1 MKPGAI
7 GCVKMNVFLN
17 YGKLAMI
24 AALGLAGTAQAAQ
37 TVIKVDD
44 TKPGVVINKNNM
56 MSADLAIWNP
66 PSRYYDMTDA
76 LVDGGYTLF
85 RFPNGSLSNDYH
97 WNGIGKYDSTGLWI
111 TTEEEGKYAPGFLGE
126 TIYRGT
132 TKDNYG
138 FVRRSHLADGKM
150 ETMWWG
156 EILDPNDPPWV
167 VVEFPEKKLLDSI
180 QINWGDL
187 RPKAFQYE
195 YWTTDYAEYP
205 GVHQALTNDL
215 KLEANVKVTGPET
228 LYKGKSVRTRYVAIR
243 FKLQDLPGKGVQIR
257 EMKMFSDGEDLL
269 AGNEYKM
276 YAMSTR
282 NGDKART
289 DWTNI
294 PWHFEE
300 FMKYLGT
307 LPKSADGKPAQA
319 VICVNA
325 GTGTSK
331 EAAAWVRYANKVKGY
346 NIKQWEIGNELDGE
360 WEESGPI
367 SARHYA
373 ARYLE
378 YARAMKAVDPTIILH
393 GPLLSTHKMMQ
404 KGAGILDGKYW
415 MVEFLRIV
423 GEAEIA
429 DGKRYL
435 DAVDLHN
442 YPYWTPN
449 GANAR
454 DMLKAMLDVGP
465 NMDTL
470 DVWMKR
476 HLPGVDKVPSAS
488 GEEKRRVFLSEFS
501 TNVQGYSLLMDYPQ
515 ATAMAM
521 IFAQHA
527 VRFGDRLQVL
537 PWDAFGNL
545 FKSPDDTWGTISMS
559 ALLKDGS
566 WNKWKSLEPTAEYYG
581 VYMTFK
587 QFLED
592 GFAVVPVES
601 SNSEVVAYA
610 LAKKASGASQGQNAA
625 GDSARVMLVNLSDI
639 PQVVQIDRASVGA
652 GADKAAIEVDVF
664 GEEQFKWV
672 GDQKNAYPYPKMG
685 PSGRALDVKKSRD
698 ITIPPFGLVVAQINP
713 RAVGADKATAKN
725 AATPVVLAAALEKKV
740 MMVGDTVD
748 LFVTAVQQN
757 GQLTGATLKIPGF
770 GKKGGDEVVKVLPDD
785 GKWNASIESFH
796 VKVPVP
802 ETAKTTPV
810 VVQGTGAK
818 GTEIELTVTG
828 LGGKKTVQMIP
839 FRMRGAYRTTSIL
852 QNFDNGVDAV
862 DWFPVVG
869 EGNTEMG
876 AKVFNGNPPHGGFI
890 RHDFHIEQPPTLGWP
905 NYSGAYYVVPQEI
918 KQSVGVVFDY
928 ATNHNNPDG
937 YIEVQ
942 VQSDQVKDY
951 DEFMVRLRNTHGTW
965 VRDTLIW
972 ENMSQEG
979 WGKTIPQLDPTKI
992 KTINF
997 RARHSGVGYISLDN
1011 LYLLQEDGT
1020 EVPMPKGL
1028 RRLR

>member
-1 MKPGAI
+1 MKKKFVLSA
-7 GCVKMNVFLN
+7 
-17 YGKLAMI
+17 AMI

-138 FVRRSHLADGKM
+138 FVRRSHLADGNM
-150 ETMWWG
+150 NTIWWG

-167 VVEFPEKKLLDSI
+167 VVEFPEKKSIDSL
-180 QINWGDL
+180 QISWGDL

-215 KLEANVKVTGPET
+215 KLEASVKVTGPET

-257 EMKMFSDGEDLL
+257 EMKMFSNGEDLL

-415 MVEFLRIV
+415 MEEFLRIV

-449 GANAR
+449 GANAK

-545 FKSPDDTWGTISMS
+545 FKSPDDTWGTISMT
-559 ALLKDGS
+559 ALLKEGS

-610 LAKKASGASQGQNAA
+610 LAKNK
-625 GDSARVMLVNLSDI
+625 SARVLLANLSDI
-639 PQVVQIDRASVGA
+639 PQVVQIDRVSGSD
-652 GADKAAIEVDVF
+652 DKVRTEVDIF
-664 GEEQFKWV
+664 GEDQFKWI
-672 GDQKNAYPYPKMG
+672 GDGKNAYPYPKMG
-685 PSGRALDVKKSRD
+685 PSGRRLNPAKSRD
-698 ITIPPFGLVVAQINP
+698 ISIPPFGMAVVQINP
-713 RAVGADKATAKN
+713 RVVGADKATAKD

-740 MMVGDTVD
+740 MMRGDTLD
-748 LFVTAVQQN
+748 LFGTVTQQN

-770 GKKGGDEVVKVLPDD
+770 GKNGSAMTVNVTPDD

-810 VVQGTGAK
+810 VVQGSGAK
-818 GTEIELTVTG
+818 GTEMELTVTG

-839 FRMRGAYRTTSIL
+839 FRIRGDYRTTSIL

-1011 LYLLQEDGT
+1011 IFLLQEDGT

>member
-1 MKPGAI
+1 
-7 GCVKMNVFLN
+7 MNVFLN

-24 AALGLAGTAQAAQ
+24 AALGLAGTALAAQ

-44 TKPGVVINKNNM
+44 TKPGIVIKKDM
-56 MSADLAIWNP
+56 MMAADLAIWNP

-111 TTEEEGKYAPGFLGE
+111 TTEEKGKYAPGFLGE

-167 VVEFPEKKLLDSI
+167 VVEFPEKKNIDSL
-180 QINWGDL
+180 QISWGDL

-378 YARAMKAVDPTIILH
+378 YARAMKAVDPTIMLH

-404 KGAGILDGKYW
+404 KGSGILDGKYW
-415 MVEFLRIV
+415 MEEFLRIV
-423 GEAEIA
+423 GEAELA

-449 GANAR
+449 GANAK

-545 FKSPDDTWGTISMS
+545 FKSPDDTWGTISMT
-559 ALLKDGS
+559 ALLKEGS

-601 SNSEVVAYA
+601 SNAEVVAYA
-610 LAKKASGASQGQNAA
+610 LAKNDSKGGAADAA
-625 GDSARVMLVNLSDI
+625 NSARVLLANLSDI

-652 GADKAAIEVDVF
+652 GADKASIEVDVF
-664 GEEQFKWV
+664 GEDQFKWV

-685 PSGRALDVKKSRD
+685 PSGRRLDAAKSRD

-740 MMVGDTVD
+740 MMRGDTLD
-748 LFVTAVQQN
+748 LFGTVTQQN

-770 GKKGGDEVVKVLPDD
+770 GKKGSAMTVNVTPDD
-785 GKWNASIESFH
+785 GKWDASVESFH

-839 FRMRGAYRTTSIL
+839 FRVRGAYRTTSIL
-852 QNFDNGVDAV
+852 QNYDNGLDVV

-1011 LYLLQEDGT
+1011 IFLLQEDGT

>member
-1 MKPGAI
+1 MKKKFVLSA
-7 GCVKMNVFLN
+7 
-17 YGKLAMI
+17 AMI

-44 TKPGVVINKNNM
+44 TKPGIVISKNNM
-56 MSADLAIWNP
+56 MAADLAIWNP
-66 PSRYYDMTDA
+66 PSRYYDLTDA
-76 LVDGGYTLF
+76 FVDGGYQLY

-111 TTEEEGKYAPGFLGE
+111 TTEEKGKYAPGFLGE

-167 VVEFPEKKLLDSI
+167 VVEFPEKKNIDSL
-180 QINWGDL
+180 QISWGDL

-228 LYKGKSVRTRYVAIR
+228 MYKGKSVRTRYVAIR

-257 EMKMFSDGEDLL
+257 EMKMFSNGEDLL

-373 ARYLE
+373 ARFLE

-415 MVEFLRIV
+415 MEEFLRIV

-449 GANAR
+449 GANAK

-545 FKSPDDTWGTISMS
+545 FKSPDDTWGTISMT
-559 ALLKDGS
+559 ALLKEGS

-610 LAKKASGASQGQNAA
+610 LAKKGAAGA
-625 GDSARVMLVNLSDI
+625 GDSARVLLANLSDVA
-639 PQVVQIDRASVGA
+639 QVVQIDRASVGS
-652 GADKAAIEVDVF
+652 KKENSRIEVDVF
-664 GEEQFKWV
+664 GEDQFKWI
-672 GDQKNAYPYPKMG
+672 GDGKNAYPYPKMG
-685 PSGRALDVKKSRD
+685 PSGRRLNPAKSRD
-698 ITIPPFGLVVAQINP
+698 VMIPPFGMAVVQINP
-713 RAVGADKATAKN
+713 RVVGADKASAKN

-740 MMVGDTVD
+740 MMRGDTLD
-748 LFVTAVQQN
+748 LFGTVTQQD
-757 GQLTGATLKIPGF
+757 GEITGASIKIPDF
-770 GKKGGDEVVKVLPDD
+770 GPKGGSKTVNITPDD

-802 ETAKTTPV
+802 ETAKIT
-810 VVQGTGAK
+810 AA
-818 GTEIELTVTG
+818 TEKLPEMELTVTG
-828 LGGKKTVQMIP
+828 LGGKKTVQKIP
-839 FRMRGAYRTTSIL
+839 FRVRGAYRTTSCM
-852 QNFDNGVDAV
+852 QNFDNGLDAV
-862 DWFPVVG
+862 DWFPVVNG
-869 EGNTEMG
+869 DNATSMD
-876 AKVFNGNPPHGGFI
+876 AKVYNGNPPLGGYI
-890 RHDFHIEQPPTLGWP
+890 RHDWIIEQPPELGWP
-905 NYSGAYYVVPQEI
+905 NYSGAYYVLPPEV
-918 KQSVGVVFDY
+918 KNSVGIVFDY
-928 ATNHNNPDG
+928 STNHNNPDG
-937 YIEVQ
+937 YIELQ
-942 VQSDQVKDY
+942 IMSEQVKDY
-951 DEFMVRLRNTHGTW
+951 DEFMVRLKNTRGNW

-979 WGKTIPQLDPTKI
+979 WGKNVPQLDPRQI
-992 KTINF
+992 KNFAF
-997 RARHSGVGYISLDN
+997 RARWSGKGFISLDN
-1011 LYLLQEDGT
+1011 IYLLQEDGK

>member
-1 MKPGAI
+1 MKKKFA
-7 GCVKMNVFLN
+7 LSA
-17 YGKLAMI
+17 AMLT
-24 AALGLAGTAQAAQ
+24 ALGLATTAQAAQ
-37 TVIKVDD
+37 NVIKVDD
-44 TKPGVVINKNNM
+44 TKPGIVIKKDM
-56 MSADLAIWNP
+56 MMAADLAIWNP
-66 PSRYYDMTDA
+66 PSRYYDLTDA
-76 LVDGGYTLF
+76 FVDGGYQLY

-111 TTEEEGKYAPGFLGE
+111 STEEEGKYAPGFLGE

-138 FVRRSHLADGKM
+138 FVRRSHLADGNM
-150 ETMWWG
+150 NTIWWG

-167 VVEFPEKKLLDSI
+167 VVEFPEKKNIDSI
-180 QINWGDL
+180 QISWGDL

-215 KLEANVKVTGPET
+215 KLEAKVKVTGAET
-228 LYKGKSVRTRYVAIR
+228 IYKGKTVRTRYVAIR

-257 EMKMFSDGEDLL
+257 EMKMFSDGSDLL

-300 FMKYLGT
+300 FMTYING
-307 LPKSADGKPAQA
+307 LPKSANGKPAQA

-331 EAAAWVRYANKVKGY
+331 EAAAWVKYANKVKKY

-373 ARYLE
+373 ARFLE
-378 YARAMKAVDPTIILH
+378 YARAMKAVDPTIMLH

-415 MVEFLRIV
+415 MEEFLRIV
-423 GEAEIA
+423 GEAELA

-435 DAVDLHN
+435 DVVDLHN

-449 GANAR
+449 GANAK

-488 GEEKRRVFLSEFS
+488 GEDKRRVFLSEFS

-559 ALLKDGS
+559 ALLKEGS

-581 VYMTFK
+581 LYMTFK

-592 GFAVVPVES
+592 GYAVVPAQ
-601 SNSEVVAYA
+601 SNNPDVVAYA
-610 LAKKASGASQGQNAA
+610 IAKKGAGA
-625 GDSARVMLVNLSDI
+625 DSARVLLANLSDVA
-639 PQVVQIDRASVGA
+639 QVVQIDRASG
-652 GADKAAIEVDVF
+652 GDNKASIEVDVF
-664 GEEQFKWV
+664 GEEQFKWI

-685 PSGRALDVKKSRD
+685 PSGNVLDVKKSRD
-698 ITIPPFGLVVAQINP
+698 VTVPPFGLAVVQINP
-713 RAVGADKATAKN
+713 RMAKN
-725 AATPVVLAAALEKKV
+725 ASAPVVLAAALEKKV
-740 MMVGDTVD
+740 MMPGDTLD
-748 LFVTAVQQN
+748 LFVTATQQ
-757 GQLTGATLKIPGF
+757 GGKLAGATLKIPGF
-770 GKKGGDEVVKVLPDD
+770 GPKGAAKTVNITPND
-785 GKWNASIESFH
+785 GKWDASTESFH
-796 VKVPVP
+796 VMVPVP
-802 ETAKTTPV
+802 ESVKTSPV

-818 GTEIELTVTG
+818 GTEMELTVTG
-828 LGGKKTVQMIP
+828 LAGKKVVQKIP
-839 FRMRGAYRTTSIL
+839 FRVRGKYRTTSIL
-852 QNFDNGVDAV
+852 QNFDNGADAV

-890 RHDFHIEQPPTLGWP
+890 RHDFHIEQPPTQGWP
-905 NYSGAYYVVPQEI
+905 NYSGAYYVVPPEI
-918 KQSVGVVFDY
+918 KKSVGVVFDY

-951 DEFMVRLRNTHGTW
+951 DEFMVRLKTTRGNW
-965 VRDTLIW
+965 MRDTLIW
-972 ENMSQEG
+972 ENMAQEG

-1011 LYLLQEDGT
+1011 IYLLQEDGT